1 MTSTI
6 RSRAVSAA
14 AVLALLATACGRSDG
29 GSKAA
34 ATTAAKAAAAA
45 TTAAP
50 AAAAAVTT
58 AAKAAVTTAAPT
70 TAAPAGPK
78 KVKTDIGVDDKS
90 IKLGVLTDQTGQF
103 KVFGSTIVA
112 GTQLFWKDQNAKG
125 GVCGRQIEL
134 VIKDHG
140 YDVNNAK
147 PRYDEIKDQV
157 LAMQQVLGSPMNTK
171 LLPDYTADKMSVI
184 PVSWASSLLKNDYI
198 VMAGPS
204 YDVEMINGY
213 AFMVSDLGIKAGD
226 KIGHIWQEGE
236 YGQNGQAGAKYA
248 AGKLGLTYIDVPIK
262 PSDTDLTTQVNNLL
276 SQGVA
281 AITVTSG
288 PKQSLSVTQTLEQA
302 GSKIPVVSSNPG
314 FIIADGDAAKAME
327 AHFYLSAAAAPYTSE
342 NPNVQKVV
350 KEFEG
355 DATYK
360 DVTRGF
366 SINFG
371 YAIGELYADA
381 LQKACDAGDLTRDG
395 LHASF
400 GKITSFDSGGLM
412 GLLDYS
418 KPNSIPSRTNYV
430 AKYDPNQA
438 GALKVVKG
446 DFASDIAKAYTIGA

>member
-6 RSRAVSAA
+6 RSRAVGAA
-14 AVLALLATACGRSDG
+14 AILALLATACGRSDG

-45 TTAAP
+45 TTAAAP
-50 AAAAAVTT
+50 AATT

-70 TAAPAGPK
+70 TVAGPK
-78 KVKTDIGVDDKS
+78 TIKTDIGVDDKS
-90 IKLGVLTDQTGQF
+90 IKLGVLTDQSGQF
-103 KVFGSTIVA
+103 KVFGATIVA
-112 GTQLFWKDQNAKG
+112 GSQMYWKAQNAKG

-184 PVSWASSLLKNDYI
+184 PVSWASSLLKNNYI

-204 YDVEMINGY
+204 YDIEMINAY
-213 AFMVSDLGIKAGD
+213 AFMASDLGIKAGD
-226 KIGHIWQEGE
+226 KVGHIWQEGE
-236 YGQNGQAGAKYA
+236 YGQNGLAGAKYA
-248 AGKLGLTYIDVPIK
+248 AGKLGIDLQEVPIK
-262 PSDTDLTTQVNNLL
+262 PTDTDLTTQVNTLL
-276 SQGVA
+276 GAGVK
-281 AITVTSG
+281 AITMTSG
-288 PKQSLSVTQTLEQA
+288 PKQSLSVTAALEQA

-314 FIIADGDAAKAME
+314 FIIADGDAGAAMA
-327 AHFYLSAAAAPYTSE
+327 AHFYLSAAAAPYTSD
-342 NPNVQKVV
+342 NPKVQSVV
-350 KEFEG
+350 KEFES
-355 DATYK
+355 TPEYK
-360 DVTRGF
+360 DITKGF
-366 SINFG
+366 AVNFG
-371 YAIGELYADA
+371 YAIGELYGDA
-381 LQKACDAGDLTRDG
+381 LKKACDAGDMTRDG
-395 LHASF
+395 LHAAF

-430 AKYDPNQA
+430 AKYDLSQA

>member
-1 MTSTI
+1 MTTTI
-6 RSRAVSAA
+6 RSRAVGAA

-29 GSKAA
+29 SSKA
-34 ATTAAKAAAAA
+34 ATTAATASA
-45 TTAAP
+45 TTVA

-58 AAKAAVTTAAPT
+58 AAAATTVAT

-78 KVKTDIGVDDKS
+78 KLTTDIGVDDKT
-90 IKLGVLTDQTGQF
+90 IKLGVLTDQSGQF
-103 KVFGSTIVA
+103 KVFAATIVA
-112 GTQLFWKDQNAKG
+112 GTQMYWKAQNAKG
-125 GVCGRQIEL
+125 GVCGRQVEL

-171 LLPDYTADKMSVI
+171 LLPDYTADKMSVV
-184 PVSWASSLLKNDYI
+184 PVSWASSLLKNNYI

-204 YDVEMINGY
+204 YDVEMINAY
-213 AFMVSDLGIKAGD
+213 AFMASDLGIKAGD
-226 KIGHIWQEGE
+226 KVGHIWQEGE

-248 AGKLGLTYIDVPIK
+248 AAKLGIEYIDVPIK
-262 PSDTDLTTQVNNLL
+262 PTDTDLTTQVNNLL
-276 SQGVA
+276 SQGVK
-281 AITVTSG
+281 AITMTSG
-288 PKQSLSVTQTLEQA
+288 PKQSLSVTQALEQA
-302 GSKIPVVSSNPG
+302 ASKIPVVSSNPG
-314 FIIADGDAAKAME
+314 FIVADGDAANAMA

-350 KEFEG
+350 KEFE
-355 DATYK
+355 ATPDYK
-360 DVTRGF
+360 DIAKGF
-366 SINFG
+366 AVNFG
-371 YAIGELYADA
+371 YAIGELYGDA
-381 LQKACDAGDLTRDG
+381 LQKACDGGDMTRDG
-395 LHASF
+395 LHAAF

-430 AKYDPNQA
+430 AKYDPSQA